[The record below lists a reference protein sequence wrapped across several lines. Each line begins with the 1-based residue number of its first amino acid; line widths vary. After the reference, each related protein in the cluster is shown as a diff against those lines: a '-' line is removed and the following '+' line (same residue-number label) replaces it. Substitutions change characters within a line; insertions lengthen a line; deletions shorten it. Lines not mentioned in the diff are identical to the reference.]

1 MKIAELIK
9 EIIMVSLLFLILLFV
24 SYSYLVSQAA
34 IHFFP
39 DLLAKIKYKW
49 PIGFFIIMAF
59 IQFVS
64 FPMQY
69 FHVSMQTVS
78 IVYSVILI
86 GLMGFIVIGLCGAL
100 KDKRQEL
107 FKLEPKRWMEYLL
120 IGGFIL
126 FNFLIC
132 YTTNSLNDTN
142 ADQSFYITLVENNIG
157 AEYINGILPLSGEV
171 AWLDSYYNFQGFY
184 LFLTFL
190 ATIFNLDAVLVMGWF
205 VPVLLWLTVGMTFL
219 NLIHYFNATKKS
231 WMTVAI
237 FVILW
242 AFLGQFDYFVRYNVY
257 GNNIRLFVFCYLM
270 MGYCDYFKRSKTQ
283 SLVLCGL
290 LWLSAASFQST
301 SLFLGIMLMV
311 AIGLYELFIHRKNY
325 LLPLVFSAISLII
338 YLSFF
343 LSYHSVFLPVILLW
357 ILVGIFIIF
366 SLATKTKAVINGVLY
381 SKLFRILVVI
391 SILGMMVLSCLI
403 LPKLNPLSSISP
415 SQFFEELFYKY
426 EPRPTYLKEGNW
438 SLFILA
444 LLRDMILL
452 LNIFVLTQVKKLK
465 GRLRYVLI
473 IQVILIL
480 VFYNPIVSGFVSTT
494 FTGSVYMRVSD
505 IVLSLFLVCALLA
518 YMVRQPKLHYVFL
531 SLAVVSTLQLVVKTY
546 EYTTYHF
553 HQISNPSNFNHLYR
567 MDQDIIDTATFIE
580 GYVNQKYGDTRPYIF
595 TTQLEL
601 NYFSHNYKM
610 IYTVNE
616 ERRAYDE
623 SYRQTKPDLY
633 VLRDAIRKSYE
644 IEEEQQKE
652 FKQILETEDI
662 KIMVIPTVAAP
673 WIHQVLDTLG
683 SIIYENDGYIA
694 YELIRL

>member
-1 MKIAELIK
+1 
-9 EIIMVSLLFLILLFV
+9 
-24 SYSYLVSQAA
+24 
-34 IHFFP
+34 
-39 DLLAKIKYKW
+39 
-49 PIGFFIIMAF
+49 
-59 IQFVS
+59 
-64 FPMQY
+64 
-69 FHVSMQTVS
+69 
-78 IVYSVILI
+78 
-86 GLMGFIVIGLCGAL
+86 
-100 KDKRQEL
+100 
-107 FKLEPKRWMEYLL
+107 
-120 IGGFIL
+120 
-126 FNFLIC
+126 
-132 YTTNSLNDTN
+132 
-142 ADQSFYITLVENNIG
+142 
-157 AEYINGILPLSGEV
+157 
-171 AWLDSYYNFQGFY
+171 
-184 LFLTFL
+184 
-190 ATIFNLDAVLVMGWF
+190 
-205 VPVLLWLTVGMTFL
+205 MTFL
-219 NLIHYFNATKKS
+219 NLIHYFKGTKTV

-237 FVILW
+237 YVILW

-270 MGYCDYFKRSKTQ
+270 IGYCEYFKRPKTQ
-283 SLVLCGL
+283 SLVLCGG
-290 LWLSAASFQST
+290 LWLSAASLQST
-301 SLFLGIMLMV
+301 ALFLGIMLMV
-311 AIGLYELFIHRKNY
+311 AIGLYELFINRKNQ
-325 LLPLVFSAISLII
+325 LLPLIFSSIPLII

-343 LSYHSVFLPVILLW
+343 LNYRSVFLPVSALW
-357 ILVGIFIIF
+357 ILVAIFVIF
-366 SLATKTKAVINGVLY
+366 SLTTKTKVVINSILY
-381 SKLFRILVVI
+381 SKLFRVIIVMVV
-391 SILGMMVLSCLI
+391 LGIMVLSCLM
-403 LPKLNPLSSISP
+403 LPNLHPEASISP
-415 SQFFEELFYKY
+415 AQFFEELSYKY
-426 EPRPTYLKEGNW
+426 VPRLTYLKEGNW

-444 LLRDMILL
+444 LLRDMLLL
-452 LNIFVLTQVKKLK
+452 LNLLMLINIRKLK
-465 GRLRYVLI
+465 DSLKYALVIQI
-473 IQVILIL
+473 ILML

-531 SLAVVSTLQLVVKTY
+531 SLAVVSTLQLAVKTY

-567 MDQDIIDTATFIE
+567 IDQDIIDTATFIE

-616 ERRAYDE
+616 ERRVYDE

-683 SIIYENDGYIA
+683 SIIYENDGYIV